1 MLEKLS
7 DSELHQ
13 LFLKCYKAV
22 GNTSKRF
29 PQDILL
35 QFYSYG
41 KLATNET
48 KMQFQHLPQS
58 SKDLIDAFKANA
70 MFQIQQ
76 IDPREAKIAYIKL
89 ANQELEGI
97 NRHLD

>member
-22 GNTSKRF
+22 SNTSKRF

-35 QFYSYG
+35 RFYSYG

-48 KMQFQHLPQS
+48 QTQFQHLPQS

-76 IDPREAKIAYIKL
+76 IDPRQAKIAYIKL
-89 ANQELEGI
+89 AKQELGI
-97 NRHLD
+97 INQHLD